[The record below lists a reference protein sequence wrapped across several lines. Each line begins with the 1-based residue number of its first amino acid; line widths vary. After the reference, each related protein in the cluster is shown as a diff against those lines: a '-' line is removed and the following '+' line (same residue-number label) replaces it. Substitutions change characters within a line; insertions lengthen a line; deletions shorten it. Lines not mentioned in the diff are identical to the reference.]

1 MNNETLLRA
10 LSFVDEKY
18 IEEAAEGTAAES
30 EESGGT
36 ALPAEEA
43 GSSGPAE
50 EKEERKEVKVR
61 QGLPGRYKK
70 MIRIGSAI
78 AAAAVLAMGL
88 LHSDPSLM
96 NGMKSAGTPEASPM
110 APEAAEQFAEASSQA
125 ASDAI
130 DQLINGDISKEEP
143 SAKPEGSVTGSEE
156 GEGLVYTA
164 EASYPEQAKYPEEPG
179 EEAYASGFDW
189 NEYNKNRKEQMNAW
203 QADADERAKL
213 SAGAAKG
220 LESFTEQTMK
230 VFLRSKNGEN
240 VLYSPVNVYMALSML
255 AETTDGDTRQ
265 QILDVLGL
273 TDIDAL
279 REKASKIWYAAYVD
293 DGRKTSLPGAS
304 IWLDD
309 QLKYKTDVLDRL
321 AENYFASSYIGDLQS
336 AAVQKAF
343 TDWLSGMT
351 KGLLDE
357 HIQEIEFSDQLRAII
372 ASTLYYKASWTD
384 SFAPEITRDDVFH
397 AETGDETA
405 PFMRRTGY
413 MPLYKGDG
421 FKAVSLSL
429 NGGDSMRLILP
440 DEGTSAEELAASD
453 KLYGYLT
460 RPLGEDGSE
469 SARVMIKM
477 PKFDADSEKDL
488 IEGLTE
494 LGVTDV
500 FGGKADFSPLSDQ
513 SLAVDEISHA
523 VRVKADEDGVEA
535 AAYTV
540 IMVKATAAL
549 IEEPPFEFILDRPF
563 IFEIVSS
570 DGLPLFCGVVNHVE

>member
-30 EESGGT
+30 KEAGET
-36 ALPAEEA
+36 ALSEEEA
-43 GSSGPAE
+43 GSSRPA
-50 EKEERKEVKVR
+50 EERKEIKA
-61 QGLPGRYKK
+61 GPAGPGRYRK
-70 MIRIGSAI
+70 MIRIGTAI

-96 NGMKSAGTPEASPM
+96 NGMKSAEAPSTPAM
-110 APEAAEQFAEASSQA
+110 APQAAEHYVELPAQA

-130 DQLINGDISKEEP
+130 NQLTNGEVSKEEP
-143 SAKPEGSVTGSEE
+143 SAEPEGSVTGPEE
-156 GEGLVYTA
+156 GDGPVYTA
-164 EASYPEQAKYPEEPG
+164 EASYPDQAKYPEEPG
-179 EEAYASGFDW
+179 EEAYAAGFDW
-189 NEYNKNRKEQMNAW
+189 DEYNKNRKEQMNAW
-203 QADADERAKL
+203 QADADKRAKL

-255 AETTDGDTRQ
+255 AETTEGDTRQ

-273 TDIDAL
+273 TDIEAL
-279 REKASKIWYAAYVD
+279 REKASKIWYASYVD

-321 AENYFASSYIGDLQS
+321 AENYFASSCIGDLQS

-343 TDWLSGMT
+343 TDWLSEMT
-351 KGLLDE
+351 RGLLDE

-384 SFAPEITRDDVFH
+384 SFTREITRDELFH

-429 NGGDSMRLILP
+429 SGGDSMRLILP

-460 RPLGEDGSE
+460 RPLDEDGSE

-477 PKFDADSEKDL
+477 PRFDADSEKDL

-513 SLAVDEISHA
+513 PLAVDEISHA

-549 IEEPPFEFILDRPF
+549 IEEPPVEFILDRPF